1 MKTSKLFYM
10 PGYPLEVDQLQ
21 WLKDAR
27 ALRER
32 LLQEIKQ
39 AKRRIYITALY
50 LENDDAGREVFAA
63 LIDAKKH
70 NPNLDIK
77 LFVDFHR
84 AQRGRI
90 GDKDGH
96 GSDHM
101 YRQMLDAAQVT
112 FEVYGVPVKTR
123 EIFGVLHLKGFIMDE
138 TLIYSGASINDIYLH
153 QHDRYRL
160 DRYHVITQPQLIE
173 TMIEY
178 LNHVLLTEPKIQSL
192 LVAEK
197 PSKLTVH
204 RFIRRYRKRL
214 MQKQYRPGTLS
225 IGNRVTPLVGLGKR
239 TNVLNKT
246 ILRMLRSS
254 KEAIF
259 MCTPYFNPPTA
270 FKRALGTLLR
280 AGIQVDMIVGDK
292 KSSDFYIPPEQEFN
306 LIGVVPYIYEQ
317 SLRRFLKKYQ
327 WAIDKKLLNVYV
339 WKHDDNSFHL
349 KGLSVDNRYH
359 MLTGN
364 NLNPRAW
371 ALDLENALLIHDD
384 KQVWLPAFA
393 EEKQRMLQH
402 AKRMEHYTELE
413 TMSAYE
419 PEVVKILKRLH
430 RFRISS
436 LVRKIL

>member
-1 MKTSKLFYM
+1 MKTSKLFYL
-10 PGYPLEVDQLQ
+10 PGYPLEVEQLQ

-32 LLQEIKQ
+32 LLYEIQ
-39 AKRRIYITALY
+39 HAKRRIYITALY
-50 LENDDAGREVFAA
+50 FENDDAGREVFLA
-63 LIDAKKH
+63 LIAAKQR

-90 GDKDGH
+90 GEKEGH

-101 YRQMLDAAQVT
+101 YRQMLQAAQVS

-123 EIFGVLHLKGFIMDE
+123 EIFGVLHLKGFIMDDV
-138 TLIYSGASINDIYLH
+138 LIYSGASINDIYLH

-173 TMIEY
+173 TMVEY
-178 LNHVLLTEPKIQSL
+178 LNHVLLTDPKIQSL
-192 LVAEK
+192 LISEK
-197 PSKLTVH
+197 PSKLTMN
-204 RFIRRYRKRL
+204 RFIRRFRKRL
-214 MQKQYRPGTLS
+214 MQKQYRAGTLS

-239 TNVLNKT
+239 ANELNKT

-254 KEAIF
+254 TESVL
-259 MCTPYFNPPTA
+259 MCTPYFNPPTTV
-270 FKRALGTLLR
+270 KRALGTLLR
-280 AGIQVDMIVGDK
+280 SGIRVDMIVGDK
-292 KSSDFYIPPEQEFN
+292 KSSDFYIPPEKEFN

-317 SLRRFLKKYQ
+317 SLRRFLKKFQ
-327 WAIDKKLLNVYV
+327 WAVDKNILNIYV

-349 KGLSVDNRYH
+349 KGLSVDERYH

-371 ALDLENALLIHDD
+371 GLDLENALLIHDD
-384 KQVWLPAFA
+384 QQVWQQAF
-393 EEKQRMLQH
+393 EQEKQHMLQH
-402 AKRMEHYTELE
+402 AKRLEHYSELE
-413 TMSAYE
+413 TMSMYE
-419 PEVVKILKRLH
+419 PEVVKILKRLY

-436 LVRKIL
+436 LVQKIL